1 MEPRQPP
8 RRPRQV
14 TLIDAPAA
22 RPDPRTRPIAGVCAL
37 ASQSL
42 LQFLSED
49 ASVTDVAIVGALTT
63 ENLGVEKLVRT
74 ALQTPSLRFVI
85 LCGQEARGHYG
96 GQALQ
101 ALAERGLDGDGRI
114 VGARGPRPFLANVGH
129 LAVERF
135 REQVT
140 IVDLIGC
147 EEPELIKAQLTEC
160 ARTYPGPIER
170 DETGLVAE
178 SPEAYEIRAAYDP
191 YRDWVADPSGF
202 FLVRADRAASELICE
217 HYFNDHQFHV
227 AIRGASAAALLH
239 TIVQY
244 QLVSRLDHA
253 GYLGRELQKA
263 ELALALSLPYEQDE
277 PLAPSAGATRSS

>member
-1 MEPRQPP
+1 MDQQPRQG
-8 RRPRQV
+8 PRQV
-14 TLIDAPAA
+14 TLIDAPEAG
-22 RPDPRTRPIAGVCAL
+22 RGGPGRPIAGVCTL
-37 ASQSL
+37 ASQPL
-42 LQFLSED
+42 LQRLSED
-49 ASVTDVAIVGALTT
+49 PSVTDVAVVGGLTT
-63 ENLGVEKLVRT
+63 ENLGVEKLVRS
-74 ALQTPSLRFVI
+74 ALRTPTLRFII

-101 ALAERGLDGDGRI
+101 ALVEQGVDGEGRI

-129 LAVERF
+129 AAVERF

-147 EEPELIKAQLTEC
+147 EEPDLIRAQLAEC

-170 DETGLVAE
+170 DDLGLVAE
-178 SPEAYEIRAAYDP
+178 SPEAYEIRASYDP

-202 FLVRADRAASELICE
+202 FLVRADRATAELVCE

-227 AIRGASAAALLH
+227 AIRGASAAAVLH

-263 ELALALSLPYEQDE
+263 ELALALGLPYEQDE
-277 PLAPSAGATRSS
+277 PLRPAQDG

>member
-1 MEPRQPP
+1 MEPRQA
-8 RRPRQV
+8 RQRPRQV
-14 TLIDAPAA
+14 TLIDAPE
-22 RPDPRTRPIAGVCAL
+22 PPTSVQSRPIAGVCTL

-42 LQFLSED
+42 LKRLSD
-49 ASVTDVAIVGALTT
+49 DPAVTDVAVVGPLTT
-63 ENLGVEKLVRT
+63 ENLGVEKLVRS
-74 ALQTPSLRFVI
+74 ALHTPTLRFVI

-101 ALAERGLDGDGRI
+101 ALAEHGVDGDGRI

-129 LAVERF
+129 AAVERF

-147 EEPELIKAQLTEC
+147 EEPDLIIAQLTDC
-160 ARTYPGPIER
+160 ARVYPGPVER
-170 DETGLVAE
+170 EELALVAE

-202 FLVRADRAASELICE
+202 FLVRADRATSELICE
-217 HYFNDHQFHV
+217 HYFVDHQFHV
-227 AIRGASAAALLH
+227 AIRGASAAAVLH

-263 ELALALSLPYEQDE
+263 ELALALGLTYEQDE
-277 PLAPSAGATRSS
+277 PLRPERGG